1 MRVHDMKYSVI
12 SISSSGVSSAVFLDN
27 SDPLILRERQTMS
40 VRNYIDDGKLS
51 SRGIERLVE
60 LILEAKSRCYSVGV
74 DLAWLIATDS
84 LRSIKNLSRV
94 RNEVK
99 ARTGMEI
106 NLIEAETEALCDAAA
121 NRSAREYD
129 SPVIIDLGGSS
140 IELFDFNGKEES
152 VICLDF
158 GLDDLTRKFVKRIY
172 PTKKEADEIKNY
184 LKKKL
189 KAMDIPKAGK
199 YKTAVLSGS
208 ITQSI
213 YDVYCDYEDI
223 PIVDKADKVM
233 EPEGFR
239 KLSKHLFDGS
249 KRSMIVIKNAP
260 DKLHTIGTAMVVLRT
275 LLKRFQVSCVKVSDY
290 GVKEGY
296 MRLILED
303 SVSGESYRFSY
314 DDNAQKD
321 KDGEVSSDGQ

>member
-27 SDPLILRERQTMS
+27 PDQLILRERQTMS

-121 NRSAREYD
+121 NRS
-129 SPVIIDLGGSS
+129 PNKKQMKLII
-140 IELFDFNGKEES
+140 
-152 VICLDF
+152 
-158 GLDDLTRKFVKRIY
+158 
-172 PTKKEADEIKNY
+172 
-184 LKKKL
+184 
-189 KAMDIPKAGK
+189 
-199 YKTAVLSGS
+199 
-208 ITQSI
+208 
-213 YDVYCDYEDI
+213 
-223 PIVDKADKVM
+223 
-233 EPEGFR
+233 
-239 KLSKHLFDGS
+239 
-249 KRSMIVIKNAP
+249 
-260 DKLHTIGTAMVVLRT
+260 
-275 LLKRFQVSCVKVSDY
+275 
-290 GVKEGY
+290 
-296 MRLILED
+296 
-303 SVSGESYRFSY
+303 
-314 DDNAQKD
+314 
-321 KDGEVSSDGQ
+321 